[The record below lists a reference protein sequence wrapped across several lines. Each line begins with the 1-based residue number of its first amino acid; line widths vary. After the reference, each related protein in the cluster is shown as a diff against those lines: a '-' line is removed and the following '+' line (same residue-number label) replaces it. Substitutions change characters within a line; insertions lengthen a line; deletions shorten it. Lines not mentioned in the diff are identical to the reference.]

1 MEISIPELKQLL
13 ELADKDAKS
22 EVTPCHDFD
31 WDDLLPDGWRFRTR
45 IGRNAMT
52 IINAAQQVVVEAE
65 DKQDCIAQALRHYD
79 QYLRSVKGNAN
90 TESRPQFPVPYP
102 GVTVEYE
109 RDPLGE

>member
-31 WDDLLPDGWRFRTR
+31 WDDLLPEGWRFSFCRQTR
-45 IGRNAMT
+45 EILILDQEGNVIVCR
-52 IINAAQQVVVEAE
+52 ES
-65 DKQDCIAQALRHYD
+65 KQDCLAQALRHYD

-90 TESRPQFPVPYP
+90 TKNAS
-102 GVTVEYE
+102 VE
-109 RDPLGE
+109 

>member
-65 DKQDCIAQALRHYD
+65 DKQACIVQALYYYARFLTSKD
-79 QYLRSVKGNAN
+79 AN
-90 TESRPQFPVPYP
+90 TKNAS
-102 GVTVEYE
+102 VE
-109 RDPLGE
+109 